1 MRVYLSSSKIVTFFL
16 LGREGKF
23 TNNSEVKKQRLNYDR
38 ADRMSSLPDGVL
50 IQVLSFLPTADVVR
64 TCILSK
70 RWELIPLDWAAR
82 EQVFG
87 LI

>member
-1 MRVYLSSSKIVTFFL
+1 MRVYLSSSKIVNSFL
-16 LGREGKF
+16 LGRKGNF
-23 TNNSEVKKQRLNYDR
+23 MNNSEVKKQRLNYDS

-50 IQVLSFLPTADVVR
+50 FHMLSFLPTADAVR

-70 RWELIPLDWAAR
+70 RWELIVLDWAAR